1 MTTNHDGIIY
11 NILFVL
17 GFECVVLYNKY
28 RHYEE
33 AYWGERRGRARVEQE
48 MRKIANVQL
57 NTERGF
63 FVQPVGVIN
72 SVYRQCVGTPRQGG
86 LVPSSRAT
94 LVLNS
99 NVSPEALDGL
109 DEFSHVWITFKFHL
123 NTNTLKESKA
133 FDGVLDSKRR
143 FTFTAKITPP
153 MLKEKKG
160 VLATRSPHRPN
171 PVGVTLATIESIDKK
186 TRSILLSAC
195 DLVEGTPVLDVKP
208 YVPAYDTVPNFKV
221 PTWISETIDTRN
233 TVIMKA
239 EAIEQANKIQ
249 SKFKHYKNNVILF
262 LNGLKET
269 LEVDVRSS
277 FQTKRRQEDARKGI
291 YVEVPFDETI
301 VKYFWLEDRKMEV
314 QEIIL
319 NQQTKQPSIVVE
331 GNDDDIDNDSL
342 DDNNE
347 L

>member
-1 MTTNHDGIIY
+1 MTSYDGILY
-11 NILFVL
+11 NMLFVL
-17 GFECVVLYNKY
+17 GFECIILYNRSK
-28 RHYEE
+28 HYED

-57 NTERGF
+57 NTEKGF
-63 FVQPVGVIN
+63 FVQPVGVIH

-109 DEFSHVWITFKFHL
+109 EEFSHVWITFKFHL

-133 FDGVLDSKRR
+133 FDGVLDSKKR

-171 PVGVTLATIESIDKK
+171 PVGVTLATIEGIDKK

-208 YVPAYDTVPNFKV
+208 YVPAYDTVPNYRV
-221 PTWISETIDTRN
+221 PNWISETIDTRN
-233 TVIMKA
+233 TVIIKA
-239 EAIEQANKIQ
+239 DAIEQANKIQ
-249 SKFKHYKNNVILF
+249 NKFKHYKNEVILF

-277 FQTKRRQEDARKGI
+277 FQTKRRQEDAQKGI
-291 YVEVPFDETI
+291 HVQVPFDETI

-314 QEIIL
+314 QEIVL
-319 NQQTKQPSIVVE
+319 NPKAINPKIEET
-331 GNDDDIDNDSL
+331 DDIIDTDSL
-342 DDNNE
+342 DGNQE
-347 L
+347 